1 MIRRLEKADISSI
14 INLQASCGFTDG
26 WNEQMLASAFDNRF
40 VAFGYYVEDI
50 LKGFIGI
57 DTGIYEYEIESVL
70 VDKEFR
76 RQGIAKKL
84 LNQALK
90 LARENAIESVFLEV
104 RKNNL
109 PAIKLYCEAGF
120 NQIGER
126 KGYYPDGE
134 NAIILKK
141 EI

>member
-1 MIRRLEKADISSI
+1 MIKRLEKADISSI
-14 INLQASCGFTDG
+14 INLQTNCDFTDG
-26 WNEQMLASAFDNRF
+26 WNEQMLVSAFDNRF
-40 VAFGYYVEDI
+40 VAFGFYVDNL

-57 DTGIYEYEIESVL
+57 DTGLYEYEIESVL
-70 VDKEFR
+70 VDKECR

-84 LNQALK
+84 LNQAIM
-90 LARENAIESVFLEV
+90 LAKENAIESVFLEV

-109 PAIKLYCEAGF
+109 PAINLYCEAGF